1 MIIPEITCFLTTED
15 AATVAQLQ
23 AEPLVDRAYSRAEL
37 RSGEAMQWV
46 ASLACTPFAM
56 VCPKPTRISWIHH
69 GLHRLLQI
77 ARDTGA
83 AMLYADRFTV
93 NAAGETAEAPLAD
106 YQPGSLR
113 DDFDF
118 GSVLLFRTDLL
129 KRAVALP
136 EAKSEGQVCEG
147 EHQSKALAS
156 QSKACPQPAEGNA
169 PATAPESLC
178 LANFNFSERYSP
190 AQSFPSQNVTG
201 NAYLYAGLY
210 DLRLKVSRLGEI
222 VHVNEYL
229 YYDIELDTRKFGE
242 KLFDYV
248 DPKNRA
254 VQIEMEAA
262 CTEHL
267 KAIGGYLAPTAFREV
282 DLNAEPFEYEASVVI
297 PCRNRA
303 RTIADA
309 IRSAL
314 DQKTTFK
321 YNVIVVDDNSTD
333 GAAEIIAQLAA
344 ENPDKLVYIAQDKTY
359 HAIGGNWNA
368 ALHHPKCG
376 KFALQLDSDDVYSG
390 PDTVQKF
397 VDAFYA
403 QNCAMVIGSY
413 QITDINLNPAPI
425 APIEHREWTPDNG
438 RNNALRIN
446 GLGAPRGFFTPLV
459 REMTF
464 PTTKY
469 GEDYAVALRIS
480 RHYRIG
486 RIYDV
491 MYNCRRWEGNSDASL
506 DTATANRYNT
516 YKDRIRTWELQARI
530 AETNAR

>member
-1 MIIPEITCFLTTED
+1 
-15 AATVAQLQ
+15 
-23 AEPLVDRAYSRAEL
+23 
-37 RSGEAMQWV
+37 
-46 ASLACTPFAM
+46 M
-56 VCPKPTRISWIHH
+56 V
-69 GLHRLLQI
+69 QI
-77 ARDTGA
+77 AADTDA
-83 AMLYADRFTV
+83 VLAYADRFNV
-93 NAAGETAEAPLAD
+93 GADGQVQEAPVID

-118 GSVLLFRTDLL
+118 GSVVLIRTDAL
-129 KRAVALP
+129 KKAV
-136 EAKSEGQVCEG
+136 SEHTGAHICEG
-147 EHQSKALAS
+147 YQSPSGDSEARAGEDGALAS
-156 QSKACPQPAEGNA
+156 AERRGVGAEPHYNKPERSIFGAAEGGYK
-169 PATAPESLC
+169 
-178 LANFNFSERYSP
+178 F
-190 AQSFPSQNVTG
+190 
-201 NAYLYAGLY
+201 AGFY
-210 DLRLKVSRLGEI
+210 DLRLRLSRLGKI
-222 VHVNEYL
+222 VHINEFL
-229 YYDIELDTRKFGE
+229 YYDIELDTREFGE

-248 DPKNRA
+248 NPRNRE
-254 VQIEMEAA
+254 VQIEMEQA
-262 CTEHL
+262 CTAHL
-267 KAIGGYLAPTAFREV
+267 KVIGGYLAPSTFKEI
-282 DLNAEPFEYEASVVI
+282 DLNSEQFEYEASVVI

-309 IRSAL
+309 VKSAL
-314 DQKTTFK
+314 HQKTSFK

-413 QITDINLNPAPI
+413 QITDIALKPADMAPI
-425 APIEHREWTPDNG
+425 KHREWTPDNG

-446 GLGAPRGFFTPLV
+446 GLGAPRGFYTPLV

-469 GEDYAVALRIS
+469 GEDYAVALRIC
-480 RHYRIG
+480 RDYRIG

-491 MYNCRRWEGNSDASL
+491 MYFCRRWEGNSDASL
-506 DTATANRYNT
+506 DVATANRYNT
-516 YKDRIRTWELQARI
+516 YKDRLRTWELEARI
-530 AETNAR
+530 AANRARTQA

>member
-1 MIIPEITCFLTTED
+1 MTRISCFI
-15 AATVAQLQ
+15 ATADKSTVQELKAN
-23 AEPLVDRAYSRAEL
+23 PLVGEVFCREEL
-37 RSGEAMQWV
+37 RSTDAVKWIAANAKGEYT
-46 ASLACTPFAM
+46 LIYN
-56 VCPKPTRISWIHH
+56 KPTRLAWVHH
-69 GLHRLLQI
+69 GLHRMVQI
-77 ARDTGA
+77 AADTDA
-83 AMLYADRFTV
+83 VLAYADRFNKGADGQV
-93 NAAGETAEAPLAD
+93 QEAPVID

-118 GSVLLFRTDLL
+118 GSVVLIRTDAL
-129 KRAVALP
+129 KKAVAGMDV
-136 EAKSEGQVCEG
+136 EWK
-147 EHQSKALAS
+147 
-156 QSKACPQPAEGNA
+156 
-169 PATAPESLC
+169 
-178 LANFNFSERYSP
+178 F
-190 AQSFPSQNVTG
+190 
-201 NAYLYAGLY
+201 AGFY
-210 DLRLKVSRLGEI
+210 DLRLRLSRLGKI
-222 VHVNEYL
+222 VHINEFL
-229 YYDIELDTRKFGE
+229 YYDIEMDTREFGE

-248 DPKNRA
+248 NPRNRE
-254 VQIEMEAA
+254 VQIEMEQA
-262 CTEHL
+262 CTAHL
-267 KAIGGYLAPTAFREV
+267 KAIGGYLSPSTFKEI
-282 DLNAEPFEYEASVVI
+282 DLNSEKFEYEASVVI

-309 IRSAL
+309 VKSAL
-314 DQKTTFK
+314 NQKTSFK

-376 KFALQLDSDDVYSG
+376 RFALQLDSDDVYS
-390 PDTVQKF
+390 DENTVQKF

-413 QITDINLNPAPI
+413 QITDIALKPADM

-446 GLGAPRGFFTPLV
+446 GLGAPRGFYTPLV

-491 MYNCRRWEGNSDASL
+491 MYFCRRWEGNSDASL
-506 DTATANRYNT
+506 DVATANRYNT

-530 AETNAR
+530 AENSAR